1 MHYAEH
7 QDHAV
12 FVDGVVH
19 DTIVADAESVE
30 GIAHPVDRLDR
41 LAANSTRLGGVT
53 SQLLERF
60 LDPRAE
66 LRRQLLERSDGRR
79 RQLDAVRGQT
89 SSFRVVVRPSA

>member
-1 MHYAEH
+1 MHDAQH

-12 FVDGVVH
+12 LVDRVAH
-19 DTIVADAESVE
+19 DAIVADAESLE
-30 GIAHPVDRLDR
+30 GIARSPDRLDR
-41 LAANSTRLGGVT
+41 LAADSTRLGGVT

-60 LDPRAE
+60 LDPRS
-66 LRRQLLERSDGRR
+66 QLGEQLPERLEGRR

>member
-1 MHYAEH
+1 MRDAEH
-7 QDHAV
+7 EDHAV

-30 GIAHPVDRLDR
+30 GIAHSVDRLDR
-41 LAANSTRLGGVT
+41 RAADSTRLGGVT

-79 RQLDAVRGQT
+79 CQLDAVRGQT
-89 SSFRVVVRPSA
+89 SSFGVVVRPSA